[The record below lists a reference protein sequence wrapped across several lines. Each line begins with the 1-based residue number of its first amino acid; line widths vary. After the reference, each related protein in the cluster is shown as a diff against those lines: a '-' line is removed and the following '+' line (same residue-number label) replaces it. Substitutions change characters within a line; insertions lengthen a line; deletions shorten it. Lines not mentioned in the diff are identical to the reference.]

1 MVAIDERRAAA
12 RSRPAPMLPKPPRSI
27 PIFGRDAARRIQ
39 VMTEKYQLQG
49 DPAPNLD
56 VELAGIY
63 FSHQELWHPNVQ
75 GARASTRA
83 AAKINFATKRF
94 MSLLSRNVATV
105 VHLLTAAAAP
115 TDDSRL
121 AMVDVNTLTLLLRR
135 LLFNSYVAKGAK
147 SARGRGRDPLAVT
160 VAAKLGRFYDKCCPA
175 SALERAPMRTRTMSA
190 PRSRKAPRKHR
201 RAPSSGRLEGESRS
215 SIRARFVREA
225 AAMLGVRLTEDSVLT
240 YRKKKHQRRVR
251 S

>member
-1 MVAIDERRAAA
+1 MVTIEEQVDEV
-12 RSRPAPMLPKPPRSI
+12 SIPAPKLPKTPRSI
-27 PIFGRDAARRIQ
+27 PIFGRDAAIRIQ
-39 VMTEKYQLQG
+39 ALTERYQLQG
-49 DPAPNLD
+49 DT
-56 VELAGIY
+56 ELGDALMKIY
-63 FSHQELWHPNVQ
+63 FNHHELWLPHAQ
-75 GARASTRA
+75 DARASMRA
-83 AAKINFATKRF
+83 AAKINFATKKY
-94 MSLLSRNVATV
+94 MSLLSRNITIFA
-105 VHLLTAAAAP
+105 HLLTTAAAP

-121 AMVDVNTLTLLLRR
+121 AMGDVNTLTLLLRR

-175 SALERAPMRTRTMSA
+175 SALERSPMRTRTMSA

-201 RAPSSGRLEGESRS
+201 RAPASGRLEGESRS
-215 SIRARFVREA
+215 SIRAQFVREA